1 MYTYKGVSYTEEEIK
16 EAARQ
21 SGITVKEYLDRLKKV
36 DPKPE
41 DKQKFSSEDLLDPT
55 TFQADAAA
63 GAGVVSQPMQAPD
76 TELVSEDTSLD
87 LQDSKSFDFEK
98 IQASL
103 LIEKLKLSIIQ
114 INYKT

>member
-41 DKQKFSSEDLLDPT
+41 DKQGRCSGCRCGVT
-55 TFQADAAA
+55 TN
-63 GAGVVSQPMQAPD
+63 
-76 TELVSEDTSLD
+76 
-87 LQDSKSFDFEK
+87 
-98 IQASL
+98 ASTRYG
-103 LIEKLKLSIIQ
+103 ISIGR
-114 INYKT
+114 YFFGFTRF